1 MSRILVTNPNSNEA
15 VTEGLRQALAVFAR
29 TGGPEIVCE
38 TLAEGP
44 FGVETAGA
52 CRGRAPAPAPGQVR
66 SDFRIRSECRLR
78 TGGWSV
84 RLNFSHQGLRD
95 AR

>member
-38 TLAEGP
+38 MLAEGP
-44 FGVETAGA
+44 FGVETQDHVEAVPLPLRRDICVQTSGFDRNADFGPEVGA
-52 CRGRAPAPAPGQVR
+52 CA
-66 SDFRIRSECRLR
+66 
-78 TGGWSV
+78 
-84 RLNFSHQGLRD
+84 
-95 AR
+95 